1 MNPPM
6 NPPHSTMTA
15 PVLEVVDDGPVR
27 TLWLNRPAVHNALD
41 EGLMAE
47 LTAALQ
53 AIRHDASVRVVVLAG
68 RGRSFCAGGDLN
80 WMQRAARNG
89 PAENL
94 ADARRLAALFQAVR
108 TSPTPVIAR
117 VQGNAL
123 AGGTGLVA
131 ACDIAIADTTARFG
145 VTEVRIGLV
154 PGVIS
159 PYLVEAIG
167 ARAASR
173 CFLTGERFAAEEA
186 HRLGLVHELCAPD
199 QLDAT
204 VQRCIG
210 ELLAGGPVALA
221 EAKALLRAVAGR
233 PLEAEL
239 VETTAAWIARVRSTP
254 EAEEGI
260 GAFLAKR
267 PPAWRA

>member
-1 MNPPM
+1 MDRKPAM
-6 NPPHSTMTA
+6 HATGDG
-15 PVLEVVDDGPVR
+15 LEVVDEGPAR
-27 TLWLNRPAVHNALD
+27 TLWLNRPEVHNAFD
-41 EGLMAE
+41 EVLIE
-47 LTAALQ
+47 RLTEAVLAAS
-53 AIRHDASVRVVVLAG
+53 RDASVRVIVLAG

-89 PAENL
+89 ATENL

-108 TSPTPVIAR
+108 AAAKPVVAR

-131 ACDIAIADTTARFG
+131 ACDIAIADSTARFG

-173 CFLTGERFAAEEA
+173 FFLTGERFGAEEA
-186 HRLGLVHELCAPD
+186 HRLGLVHELCAPAE
-199 QLDAT
+199 LDDKI
-204 VQRCIG
+204 RHCIG
-210 ELLAGGPVALA
+210 ELLAGGPAALA

-233 PLEAEL
+233 PLDASL
-239 VETTAAWIARVRSTP
+239 VETTAAWIARVRGNP

-260 GAFLAKR
+260 SAFLAKR
-267 PPAWRA
+267 PPVWRA